1 MFRLKTMKNKIYIFL
16 ILLLTTA
23 VFAQQKQVTTS
34 IDTTKNKIG
43 AEFKLT
49 LKTNVDTLSKVV
61 FPNAKSFGALEVIQ
75 SYPIDTIRK
84 NDRYEL
90 VKKYGLTQFDSGKY
104 TIPSVK
110 ILINNK
116 AFLSDSLKVE
126 VANVQVDTLKQK
138 MYDIK
143 DIVPAN
149 NGIGDWWKYLLALLL
164 IVGIAALIYWYI
176 KKRQKEK
183 IEEEI
188 YKTPIEKATSLLNNL
203 EKKELWQHGE
213 VKAYYSELT
222 DIVRNYIEEAI
233 DIPAMESTTSELI
246 EGLKTASQ
254 KKKMKLSKETIDSL
268 FVVLK
273 QADLVKFAK
282 SKPMDFE
289 ITEDRKKIER
299 AIVTLDKAIPV
310 VVENADEMLLNEM
323 QRQEQ
328 LKRELKKR
336 RNKRIIITAVSV
348 FLLLFVTT
356 TYFVATKGFD
366 YVIDNVFGNSS
377 KELLEGEW
385 IKSEYG
391 NPSVR
396 VETPKVLKR
405 VDLTKTLPKNGMALI
420 KEMQSFA
427 YGSLSNNFYIMVSTL
442 QYKQDPS
449 ASEQAKQTQIDLA
462 KSLDGAL
469 KAMESQG
476 AQNMI
481 VKQED
486 FETKEGIKGIKGYG
500 TFSKIDGENKNST
513 KLYYEVLIFS
523 QEGGLQQIMIVHEEG
538 DKYANEI
545 SDRILASVELQN
557 TKQ

>member
-1 MFRLKTMKNKIYIFL
+1 MKKIILF
-16 ILLLTTA
+16 LLLSTA

-90 VKKYGLTQFDSGKY
+90 IKKYGLTQFDSGKY
-104 TIPSVK
+104 TIPSIK

-116 AFLSDSLKVE
+116 TFLSDSLKVE

-149 NGIGDWWKYLLALLL
+149 EGIGNWWKYLLGLLL
-164 IVGIAALIYWYI
+164 IAGFGALVYWYI

-299 AIVTLDKAIPV
+299 AIVTLDKSIPV

-336 RNKRIIITAVSV
+336 RNKRILITAVSV
-348 FLLLFVTT
+348 FLLLFTT
-356 TYFVATKGFD
+356 TSYFIITKGFD

-427 YGSLSNNFYIMVSTL
+427 YGSLIDNFYIMVSTL
-442 QYKQDPS
+442 KYKQ
-449 ASEQAKQTQIDLA
+449 ETQIDLA

-469 KAMESQG
+469 QAMESQG

-500 TFSKIDGENKNST
+500 TFSKIDSENQNST

-545 SDRILASVELQN
+545 SDRILTSVELQN

>member
-1 MFRLKTMKNKIYIFL
+1 MKK
-16 ILLLTTA
+16 ILLYFLFTTA
-23 VFAQQKQVTTS
+23 VFAQQKQVITS

-61 FPNAKSFGALEVIQ
+61 FPNAKNFGALEVIQ

-84 NDRYEL
+84 DDRYEL
-90 VKKYGLTQFDSGKY
+90 VKKYGLTQFDSGRY
-104 TIPSVK
+104 MIPSVK
-110 ILINNK
+110 ILINK
-116 AFLSDSLKVE
+116 KEYLSDSIRVE

-149 NGIGDWWKYLLALLL
+149 EGIGDWWKYLLILLV
-164 IVGIAALIYWYI
+164 IVGIGAFIYWYI
-176 KKRQKEK
+176 KKRQKQK

-203 EKKELWQHGE
+203 EKKELWQQGE
-213 VKAYYSELT
+213 VKEYYSQLT

-233 DIPAMESTTSELI
+233 EIPAMESTTSELI
-246 EGLKTASQ
+246 EGLKTASK
-254 KKKMKLSKETIDSL
+254 KKKMKLSQETIDNL

-282 SKPMDFE
+282 SKPLDFE

-310 VVENADEMLLNEM
+310 VVENNDEMLLNEM

-328 LKRELKKR
+328 LKRELKKQR
-336 RNKRIIITAVSV
+336 QKRIVITVVSV
-348 FLLLFVTT
+348 LMLLFITM
-356 TYFVATKGFD
+356 TYFIATKGFD
-366 YVIDNVFGNSS
+366 YVKDNIIGHPS

-391 NPSVR
+391 NPIVR
-396 VETPKVLKR
+396 IETPKVLKR
-405 VDLTKTLPKNGMALI
+405 VDLTKSLPKEGMALI

-427 YGSLSNNFYIMVSTL
+427 YGSLIDNFYIMVSTL
-442 QYKQDPS
+442 HFKQ
-449 ASEQAKQTQIDLA
+449 QTQIDLE

-469 KAMESQG
+469 QSMEAQG

-481 VKQED
+481 VKKED
-486 FETKEGIKGIKGYG
+486 FETKEGIKGIKGFG
-500 TFSKIDGENKNST
+500 TFSQIDGNSQSST

-523 QEGGLQQIMIVHEEG
+523 QEGGLQQIIIVHKEG
-538 DKYANEI
+538 DEYANQI
-545 SDRILASVELQN
+545 SERILSSVELQN

>member
-1 MFRLKTMKNKIYIFL
+1 MKK
-16 ILLLTTA
+16 ILLYFLFSTA

-61 FPNAKSFGALEVIQ
+61 FPNVKNFGPLEVII

-90 VKKYGLTQFDSGKY
+90 VKKYGLTQFDSGRY
-104 TIPSVK
+104 VIPSVK
-110 ILINNK
+110 ILINK
-116 AFLSDSLKVE
+116 KEYLSDSINVE

-149 NGIGDWWKYLLALLL
+149 ESSDWWKYLLVLLV
-164 IVGIAALIYWYI
+164 IAGIGAFIYWYI
-176 KKRQKEK
+176 KKRQTKK

-188 YKTPIEKATSLLNNL
+188 YKTPIEKATSLLNSL
-203 EKKELWQHGE
+203 EKKELWQQGE

-233 DIPAMESTTSELI
+233 EIPAMESTTSELI
-246 EGLKTASQ
+246 EGLKLASQ
-254 KKKMKLSKETIDSL
+254 KKKMKLSQETIDNL

-310 VVENADEMLLNEM
+310 VVENNDELLLNEM

-328 LKRELKKR
+328 LKRELKKQ
-336 RNKRIIITAVSV
+336 RNKRIVITVVSV
-348 FLLLFVTT
+348 LMLLFVTM
-356 TYFVATKGFD
+356 TYFIATKGFN
-366 YVIDNVFGNSS
+366 YVKDNIIGHPS

-385 IKSEYG
+385 VKSEYG
-391 NPSVR
+391 NPIVKI
-396 VETPKVLKR
+396 ETPKVLKR
-405 VDLTKTLPKNGMALI
+405 VDLAKALPKDGMALI

-427 YGSLSNNFYIMVSTL
+427 YGSLIDNFYILVSTL
-442 QYKQDPS
+442 HFKQ
-449 ASEQAKQTQIDLA
+449 ETQIDLE

-469 KAMESQG
+469 QSMEAQG

-481 VKQED
+481 VKKED

-500 TFSKIDGENKNST
+500 TFSQIDGNSQSST

-523 QEGGLQQIMIVHEEG
+523 QDGGLQQIIIVHEEG
-538 DKYANEI
+538 DTYANEI
-545 SDRILASVELQN
+545 SERILNSVELQN

>member
-16 ILLLTTA
+16 ILLLSTA

-61 FPNAKSFGALEVIQ
+61 FPKLKNIGALEVIQ
-75 SYPIDTIRK
+75 SYPIDTIKK

-90 VKKYGLTQFDSGKY
+90 IKKYGLTQFDSGKY
-104 TIPSVK
+104 TIPSIK

-126 VANVQVDTLKQK
+126 VANVKVDTLKQK

-143 DIVPAN
+143 DIAPAN
-149 NGIGDWWKYLLALLL
+149 EGIGDWWKYLLGLLL
-164 IVGIAALIYWYI
+164 IAGIGALIYWYI
-176 KKRQKEK
+176 KKRQKDK

-203 EKKELWQHGE
+203 EKKELWQQGE

-233 DIPAMESTTSELI
+233 EIPAMESTTSELI

-299 AIVTLDKAIPV
+299 AIVTLDKSIPV
-310 VVENADEMLLNEM
+310 IVENADEMLLNEM

-328 LKRELKKR
+328 LKRELKKQR
-336 RNKRIIITAVSV
+336 TKRIIITVVSV
-348 FLLLFVTT
+348 FLLLFVTM
-356 TYFVATKGFD
+356 TYFIATKGFD
-366 YVIDNVFGNSS
+366 YVKDNIIGHPS

-385 IKSEYG
+385 IKSAYG

-396 VETPKVLKR
+396 IETPKVLKR

-427 YGSLSNNFYIMVSTL
+427 YGSLIDNFYIMVSTL
-442 QYKQDPS
+442 QFKQ
-449 ASEQAKQTQIDLA
+449 ETQIDLA

-469 KAMESQG
+469 QSMEAQG

-500 TFSKIDGENKNST
+500 TFSKIDSANQSSA

-523 QEGGLQQIMIVHEEG
+523 QEGGLQQIIIVHEEG

-545 SDRILASVELQN
+545 SDRILTSVELQN

>member
-1 MFRLKTMKNKIYIFL
+1 MKK
-16 ILLLTTA
+16 ILLYFLFTA
-23 VFAQQKQVTTS
+23 TVFAQQKQVLTS

-49 LKTNVDTLSKVV
+49 FKTSVDTASKVV
-61 FPNAKSFGALEVIQ
+61 FPNLRNFGALEVIQ
-75 SYPIDTIRK
+75 SYPIDTIKK

-90 VKKYGLTQFDSGKY
+90 IKKYGLTQFDSGRY

-116 AFLSDSLKVE
+116 AFLSDSIKVE
-126 VANVQVDTLKQK
+126 VANVKVDTLRQK

-149 NGIGDWWKYLLALLL
+149 ESSDWWKYLLGLVL
-164 IVGIAALIYWYI
+164 IVGLGAIVYWFL

-188 YKTPIEKATSLLNNL
+188 YKTPIEKATTLLNNL

-213 VKAYYSELT
+213 VKEYYSELT
-222 DIVRNYIEEAI
+222 NIVRNYIEEAI
-233 DIPAMESTTSELI
+233 EIPAMESTTSELI
-246 EGLKTASQ
+246 EGLKVASQ
-254 KKKMKLSKETIDSL
+254 KKKMKLSKETIDNL

-289 ITEDRKKIER
+289 ITEDRKKIEK

-310 VVENADEMLLNEM
+310 IVETEDEMLLNEM

-328 LKRELKKR
+328 LKRELEKRRKKR
-336 RNKRIIITAVSV
+336 IVTAVVSV
-348 FLLLFVTT
+348 LLLLFSVTT
-356 TYFVATKGFD
+356 FFVVTKGFD
-366 YVIDNVFGNSS
+366 YVVDNVFGNSS

-385 IKSEYG
+385 VKSEYG
-391 NPSVR
+391 SPSIR
-396 VETPKVLKR
+396 IETPRVLVR
-405 VDLTKTLPKNGMALI
+405 TDLKKILPKNGLALI
-420 KEMQSFA
+420 KDMQSFA
-427 YGSLSNNFYIMVSTL
+427 YGSFSDNFYIMVSTL
-442 QYKQDPS
+442 QYKQ
-449 ASEQAKQTQIDLA
+449 ETKVDLA
-462 KSLDGAL
+462 KSLDSAL
-469 KAMESQG
+469 QALEAQG
-476 AQNMI
+476 AQNII

-486 FETKEGIKGIKGYG
+486 FETNEGGVKGIKGYG
-500 TFSKIDGENKNST
+500 TFSKIDGDSQSST
-513 KLYYEVLIFS
+513 KFYYETLIFS
-523 QEGGLQQIMIVHEEG
+523 QDGGLQQIIIVHQEG

-545 SDRILASVELQN
+545 SDKILNSVELQN
-557 TKQ
+557 AQQ